1 MPKSSI
7 KSEVTGIRLSPL
19 TKQDV
24 AKRAAILGVAT
35 SSFIRGLVRR
45 GLDQVDK
52 DPSILLK
59 NSEKIGLSSS

>member
-24 AKRAAILGVAT
+24 AKRAAILGVPT
-35 SSFIRGLVRR
+35 SSFIRVLVRI
-45 GLDQVDK
+45 GLEQVDK